1 MVPDQKL
8 SGLLYQVGLLPEQI
22 DESPDSSFCSEIN
35 SKGLHGTMHIFS
47 QNEAL
52 IVALLSL
59 REQSFHQIFNRFKN
73 KTMERKQNRAMAF
86 APTWLIEII
95 HDRLVKRKILN
106 PHFFKKEYIPY
117 SSVWID
123 SNTSWKES
131 GQKKPTEVCGRQGV

>member
-8 SGLLYQVGLLPEQI
+8 SGLLSAVCGLPDKAE
-22 DESPDSSFCSEIN
+22 ESPDKEFVSEIN
-35 SKGLHGTMHIFS
+35 SKGLRGTKHLFS
-47 QNEAL
+47 HDEAL

-73 KTMERKQNRAMAF
+73 RTMELKQNRAMAF

-95 HDRLVKRKILN
+95 HDRLVQRNILN

-123 SNTSWKES
+123 SNTSWKET